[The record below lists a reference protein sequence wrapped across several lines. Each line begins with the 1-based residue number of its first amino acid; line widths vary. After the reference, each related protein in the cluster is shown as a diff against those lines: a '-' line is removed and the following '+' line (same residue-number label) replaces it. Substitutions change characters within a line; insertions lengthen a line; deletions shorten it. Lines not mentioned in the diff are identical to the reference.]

1 MEKKKTRVDLR
12 VCLCPAF
19 VLLRLVKTKHG
30 KCKKTPRFF
39 FRGGH
44 LTKGILDLRN
54 YKDFGPKKR
63 KKKNADCFF
72 WISRVLFILLDSSLC
87 STSRRAHFTPQDVPN
102 FPSSSC
108 STCRPSAPLP
118 PVPRIH
124 AMLPRLARLRHC
136 PPFDPNSINKFSPR
150 FAVSRQL
157 PPILQPTLPISP
169 ETPNSPRNSPTRR
182 ITFSKPHGHNLAGDE
197 RPHVRV
203 LYKGN

>member
-1 MEKKKTRVDLR
+1 MPNFWDKVGKKARFACKKHSVLNTP
-12 VCLCPAF
+12 LCP
-19 VLLRLVKTKHG
+19 RLNVNPCSTL
-30 KCKKTPRFF
+30 TP
-39 FRGGH
+39 
-44 LTKGILDLRN
+44 D
-54 YKDFGPKKR
+54 
-63 KKKNADCFF
+63 
-72 WISRVLFILLDSSLC
+72 LLDSSLC